1 MKRLCKI
8 IALSM
13 ALFVGCAFT
22 VPAATGTLES
32 HAASKVKIS
41 KKKATIVKGKT
52 LQLKMKGTKKKV
64 KWTSSKKKVATVN
77 KKGKVTA
84 KKAGKTVITAKIG
97 NKKYKCKIT
106 VKNPTVNL
114 NKTKVT
120 AKTGASIKLKA
131 TTNGKSKRIK
141 WKSSNSKIASV
152 TSKGI
157 VYANRVGTATITATA
172 NGVSARCKVTVTAAV
187 DPVGSRTNPANPR
200 NGVTVQ
206 DTFGTMYFKL
216 TSVLRGEN
224 AINKL
229 NAMGEWGE
237 YDQEEYNEHPG
248 TTLTLFI
255 YDVKAVSGYNTYPL
269 SGSDIIHPMNLYNGS
284 CNATINAIDA
294 KYLNNGYESK
304 DRALLELY
312 GGASSDM
319 YMALYVPNNI
329 TSFSNVIYDNNFNPY
344 WVKYSF

>member
-22 VPAATGTLES
+22 VPAVTGTLES

-106 VKNPTVNL
+106 VKNPTVKL
-114 NKTKVT
+114 NKTAVT
-120 AKTGASIKLKA
+120 AKTGTSVKLTA
-131 TTNGKSKRIK
+131 TANGKSKRIT
-141 WKSSNSKIASV
+141 WKSSNGGIASV
-152 TSKGI
+152 TSKGV

-172 NGVSARCKVTVTAAV
+172 NGVSARCKVTVTAPV
-187 DPVGSRTNPANPR
+187 DPVGSRTNPANLA
-200 NGVTVQ
+200 NGATIPME
-206 DTFGTMYFKL
+206 DGTAYVKLDRILKGDAAIAQL
-216 TSVLRGEN
+216 TS
-224 AINKL
+224 
-229 NAMGEWGE
+229 MGQWGE
-237 YDQEEYNEHPG
+237 YEIEEYAGYPNTQVVYFEY
-248 TTLTLFI
+248 T
-255 YDVKAVSGYNTYPL
+255 VKAL
-269 SGSDIIHPMNLYNGS
+269 SGFNDRPLWGLDIINSYGLYNAS
-284 CNATINAIDA
+284 CSANIPSIEGL
-294 KYLNNGYESK
+294 YLDGEYENMNS
-304 DRALLELY
+304 AELKIY
-312 GGASSDM
+312 GGASSKM
-319 YMALYVPNNI
+319 YKILYVPNG
-329 TSFSNVIYDNNFNPY
+329 TSSFTYPIWKSDYSYF
-344 WVKYSF
+344 WTKYSF